1 MGSVRGLRRTERSI
15 EAMALKLL
23 IAEDEDMIRNGM
35 EKYIRLH
42 TDRFEKIYLARDGQ
56 EALDQIF
63 QYRPDVMLLDVQM
76 PVKDGIEVL
85 QEAKRMNVMPL
96 TVILSGFDEFKY
108 AQQALKYGVREYM
121 LKPSRSSDILQCLY
135 KLADEIE
142 GTAGKNRQEDGAHY
156 AVDQAKKFIEEH
168 YNEELTLQQAAEYAG
183 ISPGYL
189 STLFH
194 QQLDC
199 GFVEYL
205 NQFRVE
211 RACTYLQQSYFKT
224 YEIAYKVG
232 FRDEKYFSKVFKRI
246 KGKSPSEYRK
256 TGKEE

>member
-1 MGSVRGLRRTERSI
+1 MS
-15 EAMALKLL
+15 LKLL

-42 TDRFEKIYLARDGQ
+42 TDRFDKIYLAGDGQ
-56 EALDQIF
+56 EALEQIF
-63 QYRPDVMLLDVQM
+63 QHHPDVMLLDVQM

-85 QEAKRMNVMPL
+85 QEASRMDVMPL

-108 AQQALKYGVREYM
+108 AQQALRYGVREYM
-121 LKPSRSSDILQCLY
+121 LKPSRSSEILKCLH
-135 KLADEIE
+135 KLADEIQGE
-142 GTAGKNRQEDGAHY
+142 KEEESLEESAHY
-156 AVDQAKKFIEEH
+156 AVDRAKEFIEEH
-168 YNEELTLQQAAEYAG
+168 YNEDLTLQQVAENAG

-189 STLFH
+189 STLFN
-194 QQLDC
+194 QELQC

-232 FRDEKYFSKVFKRI
+232 FHDEKYFSKVFKKI
-246 KGKSPSEYRK
+246 KGVSPSEYRK
-256 TGKEE
+256 MGRDD